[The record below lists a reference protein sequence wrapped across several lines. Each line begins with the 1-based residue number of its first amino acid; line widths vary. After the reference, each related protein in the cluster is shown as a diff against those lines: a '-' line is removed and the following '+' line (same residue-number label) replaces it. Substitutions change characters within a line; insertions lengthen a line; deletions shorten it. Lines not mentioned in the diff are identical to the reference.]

1 MKAHWGAK
9 SKNKHPEL
17 FYKKATLKNF
27 VISKNFGITCVGVSF
42 KKNCWSKGLPFSKTS
57 ANGCILTVSMN
68 HRYIVTSIH
77 GPKGSRSRLCDGVK
91 ILGQSHRS
99 TFLFFSCYLLSYTK
113 TGPAFENLW
122 WNTFYVSIEFLC
134 WLFLVVLDGFR
145 SF

>member
-27 VISKNFGITCVGVSF
+27 VISTGITCVGVSF

-68 HRYIVTSIH
+68 HVTSLH
-77 GPKGSRSRLCDGVK
+77 RYMDLKVQGLDCVTVSRFWVRVTGL
-91 ILGQSHRS
+91 
-99 TFLFFSCYLLSYTK
+99 LFC
-113 TGPAFENLW
+113 
-122 WNTFYVSIEFLC
+122 FYVVIFCPTLRPD
-134 WLFLVVLDGFR
+134 LR
-145 SF
+145 SKTFDEIPFMCQLNFYVGCFWSF